1 MRTSLAVWG
10 GVLAVIV
17 VCTAQ
22 PARAVEYRL
31 DATVA
36 AYRWVE
42 DLGSIEV
49 KESGPVLQ
57 LGGYVSGYPYISG
70 SPSGSAAVM
79 TLRGDL
85 RVLVGRV
92 EFDTYNQDLSTGAL
106 APVTTHTTYL
116 GITPEGSIGLRQGVE
131 SGYLEPFI
139 GLGYR
144 WWWRDIGGDTGYP
157 EYYNLIYGRLGLRTE
172 HGLGGTLKFHTTF
185 SVDPVLWARETI
197 DLTESAYIDSGGALV
212 QGQRFTV
219 ENGLRPGWTVEVGI
233 RQGMV
238 DLTGYWQAVRLD
250 ESNSVTCYDS
260 VDPAARRS
268 CFQPESHQDIFGLR
282 VGLAF

>member
-1 MRTSLAVWG
+1 MKYALTCLAGLMTAGIALPVW
-10 GVLAVIV
+10 AI
-17 VCTAQ
+17 
-22 PARAVEYRL
+22 EYRL
-31 DATVA
+31 EGDVA

-42 DLGSIEV
+42 DLESIEV
-49 KESGPVLQ
+49 KESGPVFQ
-57 LGGYVSGYPYISG
+57 FGGYVSGFPYLSG
-70 SPSGSAAVM
+70 SPSESAAAM

-85 RVLVGRV
+85 RVLVGQV
-92 EFDTYNQDLSTGAL
+92 DYDGFNQDLGTGAL
-106 APVTTHTTYL
+106 TPTTTDTTYL
-116 GITPEGSIGLRQGVE
+116 GITPEASIGLRQGVE

-157 EYYNLIYGRLGLRTE
+157 EYYNLIYSRLGLRIE
-172 HGLGGTLKFHTTF
+172 HGLSGNLKLHSTF

-197 DLTESAYIDSGGALV
+197 DLTESAFFDSGGALV

-219 ENGLRPGWTVEVGI
+219 ENGLRPGWTIEVGL
-233 RQGMV
+233 RQAKV

-260 VDPAARRS
+260 VDPTARRS